1 MKTKDEIVQ
10 LIIEVTPK
18 IQAKN
23 WWEKEFSISDGL
35 EKFFELLKKEIL
47 EID

>member
-18 IQAKN
+18 IQNK
-23 WWEKEFSISDGL
+23 IG
-35 EKFFELLKKEIL
+35 LKKNSHL
-47 EID
+47 VKGLKDFVSC